1 MGIISVPSPSLP
13 PKRLQGQN
21 TLVKIGLIELA
32 EPSDLSDLYIY
43 CLYLCGIRSFVL
55 AWVDIHCYSIY
66 VMCFWCYFL
75 LGYRE
80 LGIY

>member
-55 AWVDIHCYSIY
+55 AWVDIRCYSIY
-66 VMCFWCYFL
+66 VVFL
-75 LGYRE
+75 VPFFIRL
-80 LGIY
+80 